1 MEWFPK
7 FLDGTFAVVE
17 AIGPFVVGTGQ
28 FLFDVFVGALDL
40 AYGAYDGIR
49 QTIGNLFE
57 GNLEINSTTLLQ
69 RSMNF

>member
-17 AIGPFVVGTGQ
+17 DIGPFVVGTGQ

-40 AYGAYDGIR
+40 DFMVLMMAYVKRLVTYLVGK
-49 QTIGNLFE
+49 
-57 GNLEINSTTLLQ
+57 S
-69 RSMNF
+69 